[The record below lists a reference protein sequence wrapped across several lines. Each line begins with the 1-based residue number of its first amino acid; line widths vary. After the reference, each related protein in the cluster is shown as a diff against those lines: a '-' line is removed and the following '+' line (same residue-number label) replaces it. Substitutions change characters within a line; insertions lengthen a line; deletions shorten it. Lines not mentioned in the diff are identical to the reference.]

1 MTERASGAVEEAHAP
16 ARPAAMA
23 VRLAIATAGFGA
35 ILFATAGT
43 LAWPAAWAYLA
54 IMTTAL
60 LAYTAVVVRLHPD
73 LIEERRRPPA
83 DAKSWDRPLVAIIA
97 GIGPVVFI
105 VLAGLDHRFGW
116 TPPMSA
122 WITVAGL
129 LLVAAG
135 GALTAWAVGA
145 NPFFSALVRIQRD
158 RGHAVVER
166 GPYRVVRH
174 PAYIASVVHMAGS
187 GLALG
192 SGAALAANAALTLL
206 VVWRTALED
215 RTLRSELD
223 GYADYARRVRFRLV
237 PGVW

>member
-1 MTERASGAVEEAHAP
+1 MTTRASAALEEPHTP
-16 ARPAAMA
+16 ARLAGMA
-23 VRLAIATAGFGA
+23 VRLVTATAGFGA
-35 ILFATAGT
+35 VLFVTAGT

-54 IMTTAL
+54 IMTIAL
-60 LAYTAVVVRLHPD
+60 LAYAAVVVRLHPG

-83 DAKSWDRPLVAIIA
+83 DAKRWDRPLVAVIA

-105 VLAGLDHRFGW
+105 VLAGLDRRFGW
-116 TPPMSA
+116 TPPMSV
-122 WITVAGL
+122 WVTTAGL

-135 GALTAWAVGA
+135 GALTAAAVAA

-158 RGHAVVER
+158 RGHTVVER

-174 PAYIASVVHMAGS
+174 PAYIASVLHMAGT

-192 SGAALAANAALTLL
+192 SEAALAAIAALTLL
-206 VVWRTALED
+206 VVWRTELED

-223 GYADYARRVRFRLV
+223 GYADYARRVRFRLL